1 MLELSIVIPVYNVAP
16 YLPACLESVFGQT
29 GFSFEVILVDDASTD
44 NSGSICG
51 EYARR
56 YPQVRYIR
64 HARNGGLS
72 SARNTGLV
80 AARGKYITFVDSDD
94 FLAPDTLTRNMETL
108 RAHSD
113 ADVLEYPVQV
123 HHGAEETF
131 CYKPSE
137 HLRVETYRQW
147 IERGG
152 YAHSYAW
159 NKIYRRS
166 LWQGLTFPEGLYFE
180 DLYVVPLVMQR
191 ATGILTVP
199 TGLYY
204 YCSRN
209 GSITTQVSLKKRL
222 DLFHAALEL
231 YQRLLSESGWQSET
245 LGRLYLYT
253 MDRQIEVLQA
263 GGSTELP
270 SRRSVIRLLGAPGLS
285 VALRFKALLSGLLG
299 RKASPVYS
307 SISKMLR
314 L

>member
-94 FLAPDTLTRNMETL
+94 FLAPDTLTVNMEIL
-108 RAHSD
+108 REHSE
-113 ADVLEYPVQV
+113 ADVLEYPVQI
-123 HHGAEETF
+123 HYGAEKSI
-131 CYKPSE
+131 CYRPSE
-137 HLRVETYRQW
+137 QLTVETYRQW
-147 IERGG
+147 IEREG
-152 YAHSYAW
+152 YCHCYAW

-166 LWQGLTFPEGLYFE
+166 LWLGLTFPEGLYFE
-180 DLYVVPLVMQR
+180 DLYVVPQVMQR
-191 ATGILTVP
+191 ARTILAVP
-199 TGLYY
+199 SGLYY

-209 GSITTQVSLKKRL
+209 GSITAQTSLKKCR
-222 DLFHAALEL
+222 DLLHATLEL
-231 YQRLLSESGWQSET
+231 YQRLTAEGNWSQEVLH
-245 LGRLYLYT
+245 RLYLHV
-253 MDRQIEVLQA
+253 MDRQIDVLRA
-263 GGSTELP
+263 GGDMEIP
-270 SRRSVIRLLGAPGLS
+270 SCRSVVCMLGASDLSAAARVKSLLGGI
-285 VALRFKALLSGLLG
+285 LG
-299 RKASPVYS
+299 RNACRAYS
-307 SISKMLR
+307 SLSQILH

>member
-29 GFSFEVILVDDASTD
+29 GFSFEVILVDDASSD

-94 FLAPDTLTRNMETL
+94 FLASDTLTANMELL
-108 RAHSD
+108 RTH
-113 ADVLEYPVQV
+113 ADVDILEYPVQV
-123 HHGAEETF
+123 YHGAENSY

-137 HLRVETYRQW
+137 QIATETYRQW

-152 YAHSYAW
+152 YRYSYAW
-159 NKIYRRS
+159 NKIYRRT

-191 ATGILTVP
+191 AGKILAVP
-199 TGLYY
+199 TGLYFY
-204 YCSRN
+204 RSRS
-209 GSITTQVSLKKRL
+209 GSITTQVSLPKRL

-231 YQRLLSESGWQSET
+231 YQRLLAEPGWLPET
-245 LGRLYLYT
+245 LDRLYLYT
-253 MDRQIEVLQA
+253 MDRQIEVLQS
-263 GGSTELP
+263 GGVTELP
-270 SRRSVIRLLGAPGLS
+270 SRRSVIRMFWSSGVPLPA
-285 VALRFKALLSGLLG
+285 RFKALLGGILG
-299 RKASPVYS
+299 QKACSVYCF
-307 SISKMLR
+307 ICKMLHV
-314 L
+314 